1 MTRQTTLSA
10 ATLAPAGGTPRARP
24 RATMPARPK
33 TIKFLI
39 ANLELEFRPTH
50 RKISLLRISNRKY
63 LAIFQPRRTGTTFPP
78 RFLPGFQRP
87 TSSFQNLIET
97 PRLEIRANS
106 TKQRYL
112 PISNRDKTG
121 LLFSRISVGGRLGG
135 ALHESQ
141 SRITS
146 HESQS
151 AAGSAAET
159 RLSAATPRRARRFSR
174 LARTNAAKSG
184 CGARGLDLNSG

>member
-10 ATLAPAGGTPRARP
+10 ATLAPAGGTPPARP
-24 RATMPARPK
+24 RAPMRGRPK
-33 TIKFLI
+33 TVKFLI

-50 RKISLLRISNRKY
+50 RKISLLGISNRKY
-63 LAIFQPRRTGTTFPP
+63 LAIFQPRRSGTTFPLA
-78 RFLPGFQRP
+78 FLSSFQP
-87 TSSFQNLIET
+87 QASNFQNLIET

-112 PISNRDKTG
+112 PISNRDRTG
-121 LLFSRISVGGRLGG
+121 LLFSRISVCGRLGG
-135 ALHESQ
+135 AFTSHK

-146 HESQS
+146 YESQS

-159 RLSAATPRRARRFSR
+159 RLSAATPSRARRFSR

>member
-1 MTRQTTLSA
+1 MMTQTSLSA
-10 ATLAPAGGTPRARP
+10 ATLAPAGGTPPARP
-24 RATMPARPK
+24 RAPMRGRPK
-33 TIKFLI
+33 TVKFLI
-39 ANLELEFRPTH
+39 ANLELEIRPTH
-50 RKISLLRISNRKY
+50 RKVSPLKIPNRKF
-63 LAIFQPRRTGTTFPP
+63 LAIFRPRKSGTTFPLP
-78 RFLPGFQRP
+78 FL
-87 TSSFQNLIET
+87 SSFQNLIET

-112 PISNRDKTG
+112 PISNRDRTG
-121 LLFSRISVGGRLGG
+121 LLFSRISVCGRLGG
-135 ALHESQ
+135 AFTSHK

-146 HESQS
+146 YESQS

-159 RLSAATPRRARRFSR
+159 RLSAATPSRARRFSR